1 MARIHNF
8 SAGPG
13 VLPEK
18 VLHQAQQDLWDVNG
32 SGIGVAEHSHRGKVF
47 DAIHQSA
54 KARIRRLMRL
64 SDDQEVLFLQGGAR
78 SQFYMLPMNLLRG
91 GRAVYLD
98 TGHWA
103 HSAIDDAKRYGTVD
117 VAFSSKETGYDH
129 VPAAGGWSDVPN
141 DAVYFHY
148 TSNNTIFGTEFHY
161 VPELRNAGPLLVCD
175 MSSNFL
181 SRPIDGS
188 KFDFVYAGAQK
199 NVGPSGVVVVI
210 VRKSILPRMETNL
223 PAMLRYAKQVEK
235 DSMLNTPCTFGIYM
249 IDQVCAWLEDD
260 VGGLEAM
267 ERRNVAQA
275 DKVYAE
281 IDRTGFWRS
290 RVQKASRSRM
300 NLVFTSGKEDL
311 DTAFHKSASESGLS
325 GLKGHRE
332 LGGLRASL
340 YNAQTDAAVDALVA
354 FMREFERKN
363 G

>member
-1 MARIHNF
+1 MSRIHNF

-18 VLHQAQQDLWDVNG
+18 VLQQAQADLWDVNG

-54 KARIRRLMRL
+54 KSRVRRLL
-64 SDDQEVLFLQGGAR
+64 GLADDQEVLFLQGGAR
-78 SQFYMLPMNLLRG
+78 GQFYMWPMNVLKQ
-91 GRAVYLD
+91 GRATYLD
-98 TGHWA
+98 TGNWA
-103 HSAIDDAKRYGTVD
+103 HLALEDAKRYGTVD
-117 VAFSSKETGYDH
+117 VGFSSRETGYDR
-129 VPAAGGWSDVPN
+129 VPEPGEWGEVPEGT
-141 DAVYFHY
+141 VYLHY
-148 TSNNTIFGTEFHY
+148 TSNNTIYGTEFPY
-161 VPELRNAGPLLVCD
+161 VPDVKGTLLACD

-188 KFDFVYAGAQK
+188 RFDFLYAGAQK
-199 NVGPSGVVVVI
+199 NVGPSGVVVVV
-210 VRKSILPRMETNL
+210 VRKSVLERMEKDL

-249 IDQVCAWLEDD
+249 IDRVCEWLEDD
-260 VGGLEAM
+260 MGGLEAM
-267 ERRNVAQA
+267 ERRNIAQA
-275 DKVYAE
+275 DKLYAE

-290 RVQKASRSRM
+290 HVKKPSRSRM
-300 NLVFTSGKEDL
+300 NVVFTTGDADKDA
-311 DTAFHKSASESGLS
+311 AFVKGAAEHKLS

-340 YNAQTDAAVDALVA
+340 YNAQTDAAVDALVSY
-354 FMREFERKN
+354 MRSFEQRY

>member
-18 VLHQAQQDLWDVNG
+18 VLKQAQQDLWDVNG
-32 SGIGVAEHSHRGKVF
+32 SGIGVVEHSHRGKVF

-54 KARIRRLMRL
+54 KARVRRLLRL
-64 SDDQEVLFLQGGAR
+64 ADDQEVLFLQGGAR
-78 SQFYMLPMNLLRG
+78 GQFYMWPMNILKG
-91 GRAVYLD
+91 GRATYLD

-103 HSAIDDAKRYGTVD
+103 HVALEDAKRYGTVD
-117 VAFSSKETGYDH
+117 VGFSSKESGYDR
-129 VPAAGGWSDVPN
+129 VPDPGEWGELPKDT
-141 DAVYFHY
+141 VYFHY
-148 TSNNTIFGTEFHY
+148 TSNNTIYGTEFSY
-161 VPELRNAGPLLVCD
+161 VPDVKGTIFACD

-181 SRPIDGS
+181 SRPVDGS

-199 NVGPSGVVVVI
+199 NVGPSGVVVVV
-210 VRKSILPRMETNL
+210 VRKGLLDRMEKDL

-235 DSMLNTPCTFGIYM
+235 DSMLNTPTTFGIYM
-249 IDQVCAWLEDD
+249 IDQVCKWLEDD

-275 DKVYAE
+275 DRVYAE

-290 RVQKASRSRM
+290 HVKKGSRSRM
-300 NLVFTSGKEDL
+300 NLVFTTGDADKDA
-311 DTAFHKSASESGLS
+311 AFVKGASEQQMS

-340 YNAQTDAAVDALVA
+340 YNAQTDAAVDALVSY
-354 FMREFERKN
+354 MRSFEQRY